1 MRPIKTRLA
10 VVGACALLLP
20 ASAFAAGYAIYE
32 QGAAVL
38 GMAGASTASVRDASA
53 LFYNPAMMTRMDGT
67 NAYGGVT
74 LLTPNTSFAGMNP
87 YPGYGVTEEM
97 EKQYFW
103 PPSIYVTHHKADA
116 KWALGAG
123 LNSPFGLGVEWKNP
137 DTFTGRYIVT
147 KATLDALNGMISGA
161 WAFNSTWSAAAGVDA
176 IFSKVDLQNRIL
188 APGPGGGGAQI
199 DVAKAELKSGF
210 KPGYGWNVALSG
222 ALNEQWHVGAYYRSK
237 LVVDIDDG
245 DATFKQI
252 LTGNVAFDNAVA
264 ASLPPNQGASTVL
277 RFPALWSAGISY
289 TPNPAW
295 TVETDFNIAEWSV
308 FEDLPIRFH
317 TTPANNRTL
326 VEDYRDAWQIRAGAE
341 HRMPSF
347 TYRFGYY
354 YDQSAAPVQSVT
366 PILPD
371 AARNGFTLG
380 VGKSFGKVTLDV
392 YDLLLFLQQRSTH
405 GVERDG
411 YDGEYKT
418 FINAAGV
425 GLAWRF

>member
-1 MRPIKTRLA
+1 MKARLVMA
-10 VVGACALLLP
+10 GACALLMP

-38 GMAGASTASVRDASA
+38 GMGGAGTASVNDPSA
-53 LFYNPAMMTRMDGT
+53 LFYNPAAMTRMDGNT
-67 NAYGGVT
+67 LYGGGT

-97 EKQYFW
+97 KKLYFF
-103 PPSIYVTHHKADA
+103 PPTFYYTHHQTDA

-147 KATLDALNGMISGA
+147 QAHLTALHGMLSGA
-161 WAFNSTWSAAAGVDA
+161 WAFNSKWSAAVGADA

-188 APGPGGGGAQI
+188 VPGPGGGGAQV
-199 DVAKAELKSGF
+199 DVAQAELKSGF
-210 KPGYGWNVALSG
+210 KPGYGWNVAVSG
-222 ALNEQWHVGAYYRSK
+222 ALTDQWKVGAYYRSK
-237 LVVDIDDG
+237 MIVDITDG

-252 LTGNVAFDNAVA
+252 LTGNAVFDANVA

-277 RFPALWSAGISY
+277 RFPALWSAGVAW
-289 TPNPAW
+289 TPNKEW
-295 TVETDFNIAEWSV
+295 TVETDFDIAEWSV

-317 TTPANNRTL
+317 TTPANNKTL

-341 HRMPSF
+341 HRMASY

-354 YDQSAAPVQSVT
+354 YDQAAAPVQSVT

-380 VGKSFGKVTLDV
+380 FGKSFGNVTLDL

-418 FINAAGV
+418 FINAAGI